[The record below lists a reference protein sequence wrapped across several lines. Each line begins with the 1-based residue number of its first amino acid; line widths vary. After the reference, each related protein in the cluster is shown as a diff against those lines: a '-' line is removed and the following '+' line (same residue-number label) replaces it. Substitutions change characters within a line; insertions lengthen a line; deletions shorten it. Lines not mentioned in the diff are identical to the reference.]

1 MHTNV
6 CGDDSSQVCPNFKV
20 NGFGIF
26 SLFGKVEFSNSVAS
40 WFNFMFLAVV
50 VQIAQGDEVEEFLVF
65 LTVPG
70 YFISFAYMKFIM
82 IIYPFSNAWILTWS
96 LKVAMMR

>member
-50 VQIAQGDEVEEFLVF
+50 VQIAQETKSKSFWYFLRYLGILLAL
-65 LTVPG
+65 LT
-70 YFISFAYMKFIM
+70 
-82 IIYPFSNAWILTWS
+82 
-96 LKVAMMR
+96 